1 MLRQSPEMCG
11 EDEQP
16 VNYDDY
22 IKSLFATKSVELPE
36 DAPRLDKLE
45 QEVSQLRAQ
54 CAELKDSVAYTEK
67 WITDWFRT
75 HLSRLA
81 GEVAKE
87 FAQKRD
93 VECVLTALE
102 QAEVNKRIEQAVEAT
117 LEREGKELG
126 RSIFNAVCNSI
137 QPYALKQR

>member
-1 MLRQSPEMCG
+1 MSLRQLQSDCE
-11 EDEQP
+11 EP
-16 VNYDDY
+16 VNYEDY
-22 IKSLFATKSVELPE
+22 IKALFTKTKSVELPD

-54 CAELKDSVAYTEK
+54 CAELKNSVAYTEK

-93 VECVLTALE
+93 IA
-102 QAEVNKRIEQAVEAT
+102 R
-117 LEREGKELG
+117 
-126 RSIFNAVCNSI
+126 
-137 QPYALKQR
+137 